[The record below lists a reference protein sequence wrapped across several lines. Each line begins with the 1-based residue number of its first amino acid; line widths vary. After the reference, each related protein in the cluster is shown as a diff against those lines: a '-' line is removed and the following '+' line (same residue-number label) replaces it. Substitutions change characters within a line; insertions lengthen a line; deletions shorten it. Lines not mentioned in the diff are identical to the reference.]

1 MKSKNMTNIILIVTA
16 TATGLI
22 AGLFYAYTCSVN
34 IGLGRLPDKEYLSAM
49 QSINEA
55 ILNPLFFMSFLGT
68 LLLLP
73 LCTWLNYQQQLST
86 RFLLLLTTTIIYAI
100 GVFGVTIFGNVPLN
114 DALANFNLEH
124 ASAKSIYDQRIRFE
138 QPWLLLHQVRTI
150 ASVVC
155 LILVIISCCYRSIPM
170 VSINH

>member
-1 MKSKNMTNIILIVTA
+1 MKSKNMANTILIITA

-34 IGLGRLPDKEYLSAM
+34 IGLGRLPDKEYLAAM
-49 QSINEA
+49 QSINKA
-55 ILNPLFFMSFLGT
+55 ILNPLFFASFLGT

-73 LCTWLNYQQQLST
+73 LSTWLNYEQPLST
-86 RFLLLLTTTIIYAI
+86 RFLLLLTAAIIYTI
-100 GVFGVTIFGNVPLN
+100 GVFGVTMFGNVPLN
-114 DALANFNLEH
+114 DALAGFDLEH
-124 ASAKSIYDQRIRFE
+124 ASVKSIFDQRLQFE
-138 QPWLLLHQVRTI
+138 RPWLLLHQLRTI

-155 LILVIISCCYRSIPM
+155 LILVIIGCCYRSIPM

>member
-1 MKSKNMTNIILIVTA
+1 MKNKNMANIILMITA

-34 IGLGRLPDKEYLSAM
+34 IGLGRLPDKEYLAAM
-49 QSINEA
+49 QSINSA
-55 ILNPLFFMSFLGT
+55 ILNPLFFVSFLGT

-73 LCTWLNYQQQLST
+73 LSAWLNYEQPLSP
-86 RFLLLLTTTIIYAI
+86 RFLFLLIAAIIYAV

-124 ASAKSIYDQRIRFE
+124 ASVKSIYEQRIRFE

-150 ASVVC
+150 ASVMC
-155 LILVIISCCYRSIPM
+155 LILVVICCCYKFNSI
-170 VSINH
+170 VSVNQ